1 MKIKL
6 IKYSFILLTGFY
18 LGNVTS
24 IKLPEPDKVMQ
35 KLETF
40 INKFNKHQKKLRK
53 KIRTEIKRETTQK
66 TGNEFYIN
74 PFEKKM
80 IDLVNQQRELNGVKK
95 LKFSKEGLFKMARQH
110 SNEMMKLGYFSHTS
124 PVETYKTLKERLD
137 LAGEKDYLS
146 AGENIAFI
154 SCCGNC
160 DERHVE
166 ASMFGGELQGIETIE
181 GRVEISAMPFM
192 QNNCVIGQ
200 KERGL
205 MFSPGHKANILN
217 PEFEYIGVG
226 IITGKG
232 KYLDYEGMG
241 MWITQNF
248 ATY

>member
-24 IKLPEPDKVMQ
+24 IKLPEPNEVLQ
-35 KLETF
+35 KIESLV
-40 INKFNKHQKKLRK
+40 NKFNNGKKKLRK
-53 KIRTEIKRETTQK
+53 EIGTEIRRELKQK
-66 TGNEFYIN
+66 TEKDFFIN

-80 IDLVNQQRELNGVKK
+80 IDLVNQQRELNNVPK
-95 LKFSKEGLFKMARQH
+95 LKISKEGIFKMARQH

-137 LAGEKDYLS
+137 LAEEKNYLT

-166 ASMFGGELQGIETIE
+166 ASMFGGELKGIEIIE
-181 GRVEISAMPFM
+181 GRVEISSMPFM
-192 QNNCVIGQ
+192 QQNCLIGKQ
-200 KERGL
+200 
-205 MFSPGHKANILN
+205 
-217 PEFEYIGVG
+217 
-226 IITGKG
+226 GKG
-232 KYLDYEGMG
+232 
-241 MWITQNF
+241 
-248 ATY
+248 